1 MGSRGQASSKA
12 RGSRG
17 GNLRKPLPFR
27 AAAAV
32 QSTVVS
38 ERWAD
43 VSVCSNA
50 LNRAARSAVT
60 CVSILQAFEK
70 TSVFQK
76 RGGRRPGK
84 TTGGREG
91 AMDRGVWPCW
101 CVGVCGQTRCRTLTC

>member
-1 MGSRGQASSKA
+1 M
-12 RGSRG
+12 
-17 GNLRKPLPFR
+17 
-27 AAAAV
+27 

-50 LNRAARSAVT
+50 LNRAAHSAVT

-91 AMDRGVWPCW
+91 AIDRGVWPCW
-101 CVGVCGQTRCRTLTC
+101 CVGVCGQTRCRTLTCEGSPTPGIKSEESLPPSVAGSYAL